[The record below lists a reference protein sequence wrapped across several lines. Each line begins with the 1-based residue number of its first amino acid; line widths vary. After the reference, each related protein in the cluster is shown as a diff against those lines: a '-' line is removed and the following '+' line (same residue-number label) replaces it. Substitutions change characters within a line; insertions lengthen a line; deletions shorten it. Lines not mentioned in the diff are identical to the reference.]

1 MADIKYTY
9 AITDFPNNKADVG
22 KLYVTIL
29 EDSNFTHMID
39 SINVNVDDCDIWFRE
54 PITPAEWATL
64 SGIVAAHDGE
74 EYVEEKPAIDQS
86 MYGKN
91 AEGSWVPM
99 RFNAD
104 GRLMVDVQT
113 QAGPHGNE
121 SHTSEFVTVSGID
134 EFGFLTTVSGGA
146 HDDLTHL
153 DYASSGHTGFA
164 PEVHTHTE
172 SDITDLDKY
181 TQAEVD
187 NLVDTTSGTLQTQID
202 AKPDTFLD
210 LDDTPS
216 AYIGSARR
224 LVRVNSTAD
233 GLEFLSGDD
242 EAEVDATYSG
252 IIRHGY
258 LRELDED
265 QHPALIPRDGSRGFT
280 STVSGIDPIESY
292 HLTTKNYIDEA
303 IANVSGTG
311 DSLWTD
317 AGAYIYRD
325 GSVLIGDTTW
335 SGTARLYIRGYTL
348 LDETHWIRAEGI
360 EAGQGIND
368 GGLFVVKYREDEA
381 LVLLLGDHNNNP
393 LIQLQQTGTGGT
405 EDNPDHYI
413 KFGMAENLSSDFYIG
428 INGTER
434 LRIETNGTLSVA
446 GTTDYE
452 TLVTAD
458 DDIPNKKY
466 VDDEIAAIPGGGVFG
481 SEYNAETSESQSSTT
496 STSWQNKID
505 FDVDVPAGNYILHWY
520 SEIRMNSTSYSV
532 VARVEMDGHSEPP
545 YIGYMEVEPQ
555 DTDNWYVFSGH
566 KVLSLNGTHDIDLD
580 YCRIGSGGTAYIRKG
595 RFTLWRIS

>member
-1 MADIKYTY
+1 MAKTKYTY
-9 AITDFPNNKADVG
+9 NITDFPNNKADAG
-22 KLYVTIL
+22 KLYNTIL
-29 EDSNFTHMID
+29 ENPDFTCMVD
-39 SINVNVDDCDIWFRE
+39 SINVFVDDVDIWFRAS
-54 PITPAEWATL
+54 ITPAEWATL
-64 SGIVAAHDGE
+64 SGIVAVHDGE
-74 EYVEEKPAIDQS
+74 EYTEEKPTIDQG

-91 AEGSWVPM
+91 IVGSWVPM
-99 RFNAD
+99 RFSSN
-104 GRLMVDVQT
+104 GRLLVDVQT
-113 QAGPHGNE
+113 AAGPHGNE
-121 SHTSEFVTVSGID
+121 SHTSEFITVSGVTFEALNASGDIGIGVDQVAQGNHLHDDRYYTETEID
-134 EFGFLTTVSGGA
+134 NFGFITTISGGA
-146 HDDLTHL
+146 HNELTNL
-153 DYASSGHTGFA
+153 DYASSGHTGFS
-164 PEVHTHTE
+164 PTIHTHTE

-181 TQAEVD
+181 TQTEVD

-202 AKPDTFLD
+202 GKSNIGHTHVETDITD
-210 LDDTPS
+210 LDHDAVKIQGIAVSAAAPS
-216 AYIGSARR
+216 TGQALI
-224 LVRVNSTAD
+224 
-233 GLEFLSGDD
+233 
-242 EAEVDATYSG
+242 YSG
-252 IIRHGY
+252 GQY
-258 LRELDED
+258 V
-265 QHPALIPRDGSRGFT
+265 P
-280 STVSGIDPIESY
+280 STI
-292 HLTTKNYIDEA
+292 
-303 IANVSGTG
+303 SGTG

-505 FDVDVPAGNYILHWY
+505 FDVDVPAGTYILHWY